1 MTQPTQ
7 PIRIIVQP
15 KALYRERYG
24 SEQNKTGKQVQ
35 RYIRAEDN
43 QLNLEY
49 PTIEILEEWRNITLP
64 VYIRVTSVTVPNDN
78 ESTACVHPY
87 PIDTDDLNVQKDSAN
102 NAVYFPITNIDFTNG
117 RKRY

>member
-49 PTIEILEEWRNITLP
+49 PTIESLAGQFRIFFGLETSIWAIRKIT
-64 VYIRVTSVTVPNDN
+64 
-78 ESTACVHPY
+78 
-87 PIDTDDLNVQKDSAN
+87 
-102 NAVYFPITNIDFTNG
+102 G
-117 RKRY
+117 